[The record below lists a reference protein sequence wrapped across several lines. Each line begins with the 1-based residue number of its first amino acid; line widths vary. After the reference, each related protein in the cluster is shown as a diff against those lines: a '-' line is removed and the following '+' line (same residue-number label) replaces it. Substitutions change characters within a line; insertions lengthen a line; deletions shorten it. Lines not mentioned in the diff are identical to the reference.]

1 MESKDH
7 ESLPTK
13 ASSDITRMDE
23 LMEEIKGTMQ
33 SASKQLLGKMDEM
46 ERRLDALEKKLRE
59 S

>member
-1 MESKDH
+1 MECKDH

-13 ASSDITRMDE
+13 ARSDITRMDE

-33 SASKQLLGKMDEM
+33 SAAKQLLGKMDEM